1 MLIISESLKSIINA
15 HSRTFKAK
23 LIFDGKE
30 YGDIFSLKYS
40 QGLPSEIMS
49 VGNAI
54 SALAECEVAGI
65 TDTAEGAKIKAY
77 ISAEGAEDEE
87 IPLGVFYAEKPQVQ
101 QGIVSLTLYDSMAKA
116 EKATYI
122 SNLTKG
128 VPHSAQEY
136 FEDICYLLGE
146 ECVPIRGDK
155 AYALI
160 SEDKL
165 SGYSCRSA
173 LSYLAAFIGCNCI
186 VNRNGLFEMRGFTNQ
201 EYILDTD
208 TISEPEL
215 ADGNEVIS
223 FLSCYTDS
231 ETSLQYGLGVKGIEL
246 ISPVMT
252 QEQLDLVAAE
262 LLADASAVKS
272 YKAAKISQLLGNPA
286 LEIGDVITLDYG
298 ETHIIPITYI
308 SLDFDGGLSAEIESY
323 PLGEIYSVSLEERL
337 DFITREMF
345 KSVSKQAQN
354 TADFS
359 SAIGKALGLYETRIG
374 TGNGVITYFH
384 DKQTLGESSYIFCL
398 TSEGFAFADSWG
410 GSHADT
416 LWHYGIGKDG
426 NAILKMLSL
435 YKLTAEVIEAGILK
449 STDGSTEFNLD
460 EGSITT
466 KNAHDEGSIVTEIAK
481 GVVSITQNFIPDDF
495 TFEFIPPENYDE
507 MSTAEQIACRISQY
521 AEKLMEYTISF
532 EAGYH
537 VKNTAKNTSAH
548 LSSDKV
554 SFNLTA
560 ENEQYEAHFG
570 INGST
575 TYGESKAV
583 GFTVLYQDSDGKI
596 KEKSIFDAIYP
607 VGSIYLSVSDINP
620 AEFFGGTW
628 VPWGSGRVPVGVS
641 DDDADFSK
649 VETTGGE
656 KTHKLT
662 ESEMPKHTHNPLT
675 TNSDYPA
682 TSFLQG
688 HSINRKKVAINP
700 SSADEVRYAFVGA
713 NEELNNLVYG
723 STTDTAGGGT
733 AHNNMPPYITCYMFK
748 RTA

>member
-1 MLIISESLKSIINA
+1 MIYVSELLESIINS
-15 HSRTFKAK
+15 HSRTFKVK
-23 LIFDGKE
+23 LVSDGRE

-65 TDTAEGAKIKAY
+65 PDAAEGAKIKAF
-77 ISAEGAEDEE
+77 ISAEGAENEE
-87 IPLGVFYAEKPQVQ
+87 IPLGVFYAQKPQVQ
-101 QGIVSLTLYDSMAKA
+101 QGVASLTLYDSMAKA
-116 EKATYI
+116 EKTTYE
-122 SNLTKG
+122 STLAKA
-128 VPHSAQEY
+128 VPHTAEEY
-136 FEDICYLLGE
+136 FEDICRLLGE
-146 ECVPIRGDK
+146 ECEPISGDK
-155 AYALI
+155 AYAFI

-165 SGYSCRSA
+165 SGYSCRNA

-186 VNRNGLFEMRGFTNQ
+186 VNRNGLFEMRGFKKT
-201 EYILDTD
+201 EYTIDADTV
-208 TISEPEL
+208 SEPEF
-215 ADGNEVIS
+215 ADGEEVIS

-231 ETSLQYGLGVKGIEL
+231 ETALQYGTGVKGLEL

-252 QEQLDLVAAE
+252 QNQLNLIGAE
-262 LLADASAVKS
+262 LCGKTYKS
-272 YKAAKISQLLGNPA
+272 VKISQLLGNPA
-286 LEIGDVITLDYG
+286 LEIGDVITLDYDG
-298 ETHIIPITYI
+298 MHTVPITYI
-308 SLDFDGGLSAEIESY
+308 SFDFDGGLSAEIESY
-323 PLGEIYSVSLEERL
+323 PLGDMYSVSLEERL

-359 SAIGKALGLYETRIG
+359 SAIGKALGLYETRIS

-466 KNAHDEGSIVTEIAK
+466 KKVYDEGSIVTEIAK
-481 GVVSITQNFIPDDF
+481 GVVSITQDFIPDDF
-495 TFEFIPPENYDE
+495 TFEFIPPENYYE
-507 MSTAEQIACRISQY
+507 MSTAEQIACRINQY

-532 EAGYH
+532 VAGYH

-570 INGST
+570 IDGST
-575 TYGESKAV
+575 IYGESKAV
-583 GFTVLYQDSDGKI
+583 GFTILYQDSDGKI

-607 VGSIYLSVSDINP
+607 VGSIYMSASDVNP
-620 AEFFGGTW
+620 SALFGGTW
-628 VPWGSGRVPVGVS
+628 EPWGSGRVPVGVS
-641 DDDADFSK
+641 SDDDDFSLA
-649 VETTGGE
+649 EATGGE
-656 KTHKLT
+656 KAHTLT
-662 ESEMPKHTHNPLT
+662 LSEMPKHTHNPLT

-700 SSADEVRYAFVGA
+700 SSADETRYAFVGA

-748 RTA
+748 RIA